1 MACKSSSPGLTRWS
15 DDYWMVLRHLRRDLS
30 DSDLRR
36 CKVPTKGCPA
46 VYRSLVLPHLSNSY
60 LYSFGTPDADFR
72 SVMKILSALADRNF
86 SVGTLRVYAYQ
97 DALFDYHSID
107 TVFGGGMRLDALEL
121 SLYEHQLATLIK
133 ATDFF
138 QMSTVRKLKA
148 LKLYAV
154 RTRDKHALGTEPICL
169 LLCTRGTHFSC
180 DPAFS
185 KI

>member
-1 MACKSSSPGLTRWS
+1 
-15 DDYWMVLRHLRRDLS
+15 MVLRHLRRDLS